1 MCCSKWEK
9 QLLQGILG
17 KFKRQQP
24 DFSIISKTIFGEDPL
39 RHAVNSQPTWT
50 EEGKEG
56 SLTYMKCVFS
66 RQTICGKERKKER
79 EEEGWGVGGG
89 GVGDEGCICDITEK
103 VFHTSSAYEHSSH
116 WLMAGRQRET
126 SELPHTWR
134 PSHMLIIA
142 VVIRPLSLMNGCQGE
157 HLLHMWACLV
167 VWKIHMLLMKGNLR
181 FWQVSGAMSAVKR
194 NEWPKWNRSRKVKID
209 WRINRKLKKHMGE
222 KHGHRYSVLYITA
235 CVN

>member
-79 EEEGWGVGGG
+79 EEEGWGVGG
-89 GVGDEGCICDITEK
+89 VWRWRLHLWHHRESISHEFCLRAFITL
-103 VFHTSSAYEHSSH
+103 VN
-116 WLMAGRQRET
+116 GRQAARDLRAPSYVKALTHVDYRSGHPPFKPDEWLSGWT
-126 SELPHTWR
+126 FTTYVSMSGGMKDPHASDERKSTFLAGFR
-134 PSHMLIIA
+134 C
-142 VVIRPLSLMNGCQGE
+142 N
-157 HLLHMWACLV
+157 
-167 VWKIHMLLMKGNLR
+167 
-181 FWQVSGAMSAVKR
+181 VS
-194 NEWPKWNRSRKVKID
+194 
-209 WRINRKLKKHMGE
+209 
-222 KHGHRYSVLYITA
+222 
-235 CVN
+235 C